1 VHLLEQGLFFRSINF
16 GKFDGRVLLLQDLGG
31 LDKFCNI
38 RKIRLG
44 FVV

>member
-1 VHLLEQGLFFRSINF
+1 VHLLEQGLFLWSINL
-16 GKFDGRVLLLQDLGG
+16 GKFDGGVLFLQDLGG